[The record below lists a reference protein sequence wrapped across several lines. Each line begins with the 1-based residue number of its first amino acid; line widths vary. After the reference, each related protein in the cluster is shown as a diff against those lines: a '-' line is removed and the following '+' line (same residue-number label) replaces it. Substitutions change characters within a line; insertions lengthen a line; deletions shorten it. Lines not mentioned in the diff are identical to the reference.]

1 MRQFVFQ
8 PFCSSA
14 NCTFIIR
21 TLHSGPNAAK
31 SVFQK
36 RLNSILI
43 FCARRIFKET
53 QKEVYVLNQ
62 PAGGIHSMQD
72 LIERDRSCFIE

>member
-1 MRQFVFQ
+1 MQ
-8 PFCSSA
+8 
-14 NCTFIIR
+14 
-21 TLHSGPNAAK
+21 
-31 SVFQK
+31 
-36 RLNSILI
+36 
-43 FCARRIFKET
+43 RRVSFKQYIDFLCKKGFLRET